1 MMYFCP
7 SMDRKPDNLLWAGIL
22 LILLSPVFAQA
33 QHKTITGYV
42 KDKLSDER
50 IPFASLNFMGSHIG
64 RLTDSAGS
72 FIFRFDQWPNDS
84 LEVTYVGYQ
93 DVHIPIN
100 PEIVA
105 KLSRDGGNTLELVI
119 NMERGKT
126 TSAVVVKRKIDR
138 GYLMWKRIV
147 KHKPE
152 NDRYRF
158 NSFTYELYNKLELD
172 LNRFKKERLK
182 EFGPI
187 KPFGFIFDNVDS
199 SEGPPFL
206 PVYLTETIS
215 NYYYQKSPWRTRE
228 IIKAVKT
235 IGLNNESISKLL
247 GGTEQNVNV
256 YNNFIPV
263 FDKQFVSPI
272 SDNGDAYYH
281 YKVLDSQ
288 FVAGKRLIH
297 MQFIPKRK
305 GENTFEG
312 DCWVHDTSWAIQKI
326 TLNLSKEANINFIDK
341 LSLIQEY
348 RMINDSTWFLAKDKF
363 VADIA
368 PIGKSGFGVI
378 GRKTTTYRDVVV
390 NEPFIR
396 DTIARNKVQS
406 EILFADSAMA
416 KADSYW
422 KDVRHEDLSKNE
434 KAIYAMLDTLRK
446 MPLFKRYVNTINFLA
461 TGYRNVGNYEIGPW
475 YNWFTGNYWEGFRM
489 RFDLGTNPQFN
500 KNLYLHGYLA
510 YGFGDQVFKGKLEAK
525 YILNRSPRSYIHASY
540 TKDLDNGVVYYD
552 DISTDNIFALAIRK
566 HGIPIKFMQVKEA
579 KLEYFKEWSPGISA
593 TLLGIHKTYDPLYNL
608 PPKSLFQDG
617 SKGNALTNLELG
629 VRLRFG
635 YNERFFETNFNR
647 YSLGSSYPIVEF
659 MYARGIPGIAG
670 SNYKYDKVYLSVSDY
685 VKIAPYGSIYY
696 NVFGGKI
703 SGTLPYMLLNVVPG
717 NEIYYYNKY
726 AFNLMSRWEYIG
738 DRYAGFNFEHNIG
751 NGLFKYIG
759 LTRKLKFRQFWSA
772 KGITTGITEANK
784 ALNFNNS
791 YNQFKDLNGKLYLE
805 LGTGVDNIF
814 KVFRIDLVWR
824 VLPTPLPEARVS
836 RFGIFGSFRLAF

>member
-1 MMYFCP
+1 M
-7 SMDRKPDNLLWAGIL
+7 RLLVAGVL
-22 LILLSPVFAQA
+22 LLLLPIFTSAQS
-33 QHKTITGYV
+33 KTIRGYV

-50 IPFASLNFMGSHIG
+50 IPFASLNFMQSRSG
-64 RLTDSAGS
+64 RLTDSAGG
-72 FIFRFDQWPNDS
+72 FTFHIDQWPTDT
-84 LEVTYVGYQ
+84 LEITYVGYR
-93 DVHIPIN
+93 DVKIGIS
-100 PEIVA
+100 PELANQIS
-105 KLSRDGGNTLELVI
+105 KDGGRSIDLVI
-119 NMERGKT
+119 SMERGKVT
-126 TSAVVVKRKIDR
+126 AEVVVKRKIDR

-152 NDRYRF
+152 NDRYRY

-172 LNRFKKERLK
+172 LNRIKKDKLK

-187 KPFGFIFDNVDS
+187 RPFGFIFNNVDT
-199 SEGPPFL
+199 SEGQPFL

-235 IGLNNESISKLL
+235 IGVQNESISKLL

-263 FDKQFVSPI
+263 FDKQFISPI
-272 SDNGDAYYH
+272 SDNGDAYYN

-305 GENTFEG
+305 GENTFDG
-312 DCWVHDTSWAIQKI
+312 DCWVHDTTWAVQKM

-348 RMINDSTWFLAKDKF
+348 KQIDDSTWFLVKDKF

-378 GRKTTTYRDVVV
+378 GRKTTTYKDIQV
-390 NEPFIR
+390 NMPFIK
-396 DTIARNKVQS
+396 DSIARNRIQS
-406 EILFADSAMA
+406 EILFADSAMT

-422 KDVRHEDLSKNE
+422 TDSRHDSLSKNE
-434 KAIYAMLDTLRK
+434 KAIYAMIDTLQK
-446 MPLFKRYVNTINFLA
+446 MPLFKRYVTTINFLA
-461 TGYRNVGNYEIGPW
+461 TGYRNIGNYEIGPW
-475 YNWFTGNYWEGFRM
+475 YNWFTGNQWEGFRM
-489 RFDLGTNPQFN
+489 RFDLGTNPKFN
-500 KNLYLHGYLA
+500 KDLYLHGYLA
-510 YGFGDQVFKGKLEAK
+510 YGFGDKAFKGKLEAK
-525 YILNRSPRSYIHASY
+525 YLISRSPRSFIHASY
-540 TKDLDNGVVYYD
+540 TKDLDNGQVYYD

-566 HGIPIKFMQVKEA
+566 QGIPIKFMQIQEA
-579 KLEYFKEWSPGISA
+579 KFEYFKEWNPGISA
-593 TLLGIHKTYDPLYNL
+593 TFMGIHKRFDPLLNL
-608 PPKSLFQDG
+608 PPKELFESSG
-617 SKGNALTNLELG
+617 GKGNNMTNLEVG

-635 YNERFFETNFNR
+635 YNERFLETNFNR
-647 YSLGSSYPIVEF
+647 FSLGSSYPIVEF
-659 MYARGIPGIAG
+659 LYARGIPGVLG
-670 SNYKYDKVYLSVSDY
+670 SNYQYDKTYLSVSDY
-685 VKIAPYGSIYY
+685 VKIAPLGSLYY
-696 NVFGGKI
+696 NVFGGKV
-703 SGTLPYMLLNVVPG
+703 SGTLPYMMLNVIPG

-726 AFNLMSRWEYIG
+726 AFNLMARWEYIG
-738 DRYAGFNFEHNIG
+738 DRYAGFNIEHNIG
-751 NGLFKYIG
+751 NGLFKYIP

-772 KGITTGITEANK
+772 KGITSGITDANK
-784 ALNFNNS
+784 ELNFNNP
-791 YNQFKDLNGKLYLE
+791 YNQFKDLDGKLYLE

-824 VLPTPLPEARVS
+824 VLPRPLPEARVS

>member
-1 MMYFCP
+1 
-7 SMDRKPDNLLWAGIL
+7 MDLRPMRLLVAGVL
-22 LILLSPVFAQA
+22 LLLLPIFTSAQS
-33 QHKTITGYV
+33 KTIRGYV

-50 IPFASLNFMGSHIG
+50 IPFASLNFIQSRSG
-64 RLTDSAGS
+64 RLTDSAGG
-72 FIFRFDQWPNDS
+72 FTFHIDQWPTDT
-84 LEVTYVGYQ
+84 LEITYVGYR
-93 DVHIPIN
+93 DVKIGIS
-100 PEIVA
+100 PELANQIS
-105 KLSRDGGNTLELVI
+105 KDGGRSIDLVI
-119 NMERGKT
+119 SMERGKVT
-126 TSAVVVKRKIDR
+126 AEVVVKRKIDR

-152 NDRYRF
+152 NDRYRY

-172 LNRFKKERLK
+172 LNRIKKDKLK

-187 KPFGFIFDNVDS
+187 RPFGFIFNNVDT
-199 SEGPPFL
+199 SEGQPFL

-235 IGLNNESISKLL
+235 IGVQNESISKLL

-263 FDKQFVSPI
+263 FDKQFISPI
-272 SDNGDAYYH
+272 SDNGDAYYN

-305 GENTFEG
+305 GENTFDG
-312 DCWVHDTSWAIQKI
+312 DCWVHDTTWAVQKM

-348 RMINDSTWFLAKDKF
+348 KQIDDSTWFLVKDKF

-378 GRKTTTYRDVVV
+378 GRKTTTYKDIQV
-390 NEPFIR
+390 NMPFIK
-396 DTIARNKVQS
+396 DSIARNRIQS
-406 EILFADSAMA
+406 EILFADSAMT

-422 KDVRHEDLSKNE
+422 TDSRHDSLSKNE
-434 KAIYAMLDTLRK
+434 KAIYAMIDTLQK
-446 MPLFKRYVNTINFLA
+446 MPLFKRYVTTINFLA
-461 TGYRNVGNYEIGPW
+461 TGYRNIGNYEIGPW
-475 YNWFTGNYWEGFRM
+475 YNWFTGNQWEGFRM
-489 RFDLGTNPQFN
+489 RFDLGTNPKFN
-500 KNLYLHGYLA
+500 KDLYLHGYLA
-510 YGFGDQVFKGKLEAK
+510 YGFGDKAFKGKLEAK
-525 YILNRSPRSYIHASY
+525 YLISRSPRSFIHASY
-540 TKDLDNGVVYYD
+540 TKDLDNGQVYYD

-566 HGIPIKFMQVKEA
+566 QGIPIKFMQIQEA
-579 KLEYFKEWSPGISA
+579 KFEYFKEWNPGISA
-593 TLLGIHKTYDPLYNL
+593 TFMGIHKRFDPLLNL
-608 PPKSLFQDG
+608 PPKELFESSG
-617 SKGNALTNLELG
+617 GKGNNMTNLEVG

-635 YNERFFETNFNR
+635 YNERFLETNFNR
-647 YSLGSSYPIVEF
+647 FSLGSSYPIVEF
-659 MYARGIPGIAG
+659 LYARGIPGVLG
-670 SNYKYDKVYLSVSDY
+670 SNYQYDKTYLSVSDY
-685 VKIAPYGSIYY
+685 VKIAPLGSLYY
-696 NVFGGKI
+696 NVFGGKV
-703 SGTLPYMLLNVVPG
+703 SGTLPYMMLNVIPG

-726 AFNLMSRWEYIG
+726 AFNLMARWEYIG
-738 DRYAGFNFEHNIG
+738 DRYAGFNIEHNIG
-751 NGLFKYIG
+751 NGLFKYIP

-772 KGITTGITEANK
+772 KGITSGITDANK
-784 ALNFNNS
+784 ELNFNNP
-791 YNQFKDLNGKLYLE
+791 YNQFKDLDGKLYLE

-824 VLPTPLPEARVS
+824 VLPRPLPEARVS